1 MTVLSIDQGTTSTKA
16 FLLHPDGRFEKIGQ
30 LRHRQFHPGEGLVEH
45 DADELLGAV
54 RALIDEGVAR
64 CPGVQGV
71 ALANQGETVVA
82 WDRHTGRPLSR
93 AIVWQDQRTQGRLAA
108 MAEADRQLVTRIT
121 GLPLDAYFSASKL
134 AWLLEVAPGAKAAA
148 NAGRLGLATSDAF
161 FLERLTGAYVTD
173 PTTASRTSLM
183 DLRACVWS
191 EPVCRVFGVPG
202 AALPQIVPTAG
213 RLATLDIAGRRIPV
227 ACSVVDQQAAL
238 FGHGCRAPGDLK
250 ITFGTG
256 AFALALTG
264 ETPVTDRAGLL
275 PTVAWRIGDAP
286 PLYALDGGDYTAAAA
301 VEWAAS
307 IGLASGPRDFGFGDG
322 PSALERGLVFVPSLA
337 GLAAPYWDRAA
348 AGAFL
353 GLRQSTTAADLR
365 QAVLEGVALRAAE
378 LLETLSP
385 EGTGPVSVD
394 GGMSA
399 NAGFIQFLADVTGR
413 AVTVNGEPELTGL
426 GAAQLGCLGLGL
438 AVPPPPPSQTRFEP
452 AARSTGLRAARAAF
466 AAAIAATRAFGAA
479 ALRLDG

>member
-16 FLLHPDGRFEKIGQ
+16 FLLYPDGRFEKVGQ
-30 LRHRQFHPGEGLVEH
+30 LRHQQFHPGEGLVEH
-45 DADELLGAV
+45 DAEELLGNV
-54 RALIDEGVAR
+54 RKLIAEGVAR
-64 CPGVQGV
+64 CPDVQGI

-82 WDRHTGRPLSR
+82 WDRDTGRPLAR

-108 MAEADRQLVTRIT
+108 MAEADRRTVTGIT
-121 GLPLDAYFSASKL
+121 GLPLDAYFSGSKL
-134 AWLLEVAPGAKAAA
+134 AWLLENVPGVQAAA
-148 NAGRLGLATSDAF
+148 QSGRLGLATSDTF
-161 FLERLTGAYVTD
+161 FLERLTGAYITD

-191 EPVCRVFGVPG
+191 AAACRLFGVPG
-202 AALPQIVPTAG
+202 AALPEIVPTAG
-213 RLATLDIAGRRIPV
+213 RLSALDIAGRRIPV
-227 ACSVVDQQAAL
+227 VCSIVDQQAAL
-238 FGHGCRAPGDLK
+238 FGHGCRRPGDLK

-256 AFALALTG
+256 TFALALTG
-264 ETPVTDRAGLL
+264 ETPATGRDGLL

-307 IGLASGPRDFGFGDG
+307 IGLASKAEDFGFGDG
-322 PSALERGLVFVPSLA
+322 PSALERGLVFVPALA

-378 LLETLSP
+378 LLEALSP
-385 EGTGPVSVD
+385 DGTGPVSVD
-394 GGMSA
+394 GGMTA
-399 NAGFIQFLADVTGR
+399 NAGFVQFLADVTGR
-413 AVTVNGEPELTGL
+413 PVTVNTQQELTGL
-426 GAAQLGCLGLGL
+426 GAAQLGYLGLGL
-438 AVPPPPPSQTRFEP
+438 AVPPPPPSCTSFEP
-452 AARSTGLRAARAAF
+452 GGRSVRVRAARALF
-466 AAAIAATRAFGAA
+466 AAAVAATRSFGAA
-479 ALRLDG
+479 VLGPGS